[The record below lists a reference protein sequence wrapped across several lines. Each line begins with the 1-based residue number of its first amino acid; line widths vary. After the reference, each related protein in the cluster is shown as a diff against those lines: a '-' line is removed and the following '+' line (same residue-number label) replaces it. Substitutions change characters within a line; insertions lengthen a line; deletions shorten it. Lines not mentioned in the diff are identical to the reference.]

1 MSKSF
6 VITKAGYYLLDNNNN
21 IIQDSNGKPLTFKL
35 KEEAENYLKEN
46 NIQGT
51 VK

>member
-6 VITKAGYYLLDNNNN
+6 IITKAGYYLLDNDDN
-21 IIQDSNGKPLTFKL
+21 IILNENGKPITFKE
-35 KEEAENYLKEN
+35 KEAAENYLKVN
-46 NIQGT
+46 NITGS

>member
-6 VITKAGYYLLDNNNN
+6 VITKAGYYLLDESNN
-21 IIQDSNGKPLTFKL
+21 IILDENGKPVTFKE
-35 KEEAENYLKEN
+35 KEAAENYLKEK
-46 NIQGT
+46 NITGT